1 MVRMGRMSR
10 RSKGA
15 WLAAILMA
23 AAAAAGTASHAAEP
37 DYASRIGVF
46 NDCLS
51 IRNAALEPGTP
62 VTIIRFNS
70 EDENTVSG
78 DTQERRIAARIVAK
92 AELVDDC
99 PIWVE
104 DRILREDSAELSLY
118 TISAE
123 TPGMLNSVELGI
135 GILDIPPGD
144 ETPLDID
151 GNGVVDTFAEFG
163 HFASLSF
170 EVWGGAIWFSE
181 PLWSDSW
188 RYFHGPE

>member
-1 MVRMGRMSR
+1 MAVSYVDHRDRVVALICAVVLFLSIAGGSASEASEQDYGSR
-10 RSKGA
+10 V
-15 WLAAILMA
+15 
-23 AAAAAGTASHAAEP
+23 
-37 DYASRIGVF
+37 GVF

-78 DTQERRIAARIVAK
+78 DTRERRIAARILAK

-104 DRILREDSAELSLY
+104 DRTMREDSAELSVY
-118 TISAE
+118 TISPE
-123 TPGMLNSVELGI
+123 SPGMLNSVELGI

-151 GNGVVDTFAEFG
+151 GNGIVDTFAEFR